1 MDARLPPLN
10 ALRAFEA
17 AARLNSFSAAAEVLH
32 VTHGAVSRQVRSLED
47 WLGVTLFERKGRRV
61 QLTDVG
67 RDYLHA
73 VQSGFDTIAAATR
86 RLTQSGTKRRI
97 MIDALPTF
105 TMHWL
110 LPRLTRFQLR
120 FPAVELRLVTSD
132 RPLAQAAGSFD
143 IAIRRGP
150 ADWTGYLAGEFLVEH
165 EIPVCSPAL
174 LKRIPLATPGDLTR
188 HTLISS
194 AGRAHSWERWLALA
208 GVTDLIGAGRQE
220 FDHFYLALQAAV
232 DGLGVALGPRPV
244 IDDELAAGR
253 LIVPLAGPMIRSR
266 AYCWVMPKARAADP
280 VLNAFCDWLK
290 EEAGTVIAAG

>member
-1 MDARLPPLN
+1 MDTRLPPLN

-47 WLGVTLFERKGRRV
+47 WLGVALFERKGRRV
-61 QLTDVG
+61 ALTDQG
-67 RDYLHA
+67 REYLHA
-73 VQSGFDTIAAATR
+73 VQSGFDLITAATR
-86 RLTQSGTKRRI
+86 RVKQSGAKRLI
-97 MIDALPTF
+97 MINALPTF

-120 FPAVELRLVTSD
+120 FPAVELRMVTSD
-132 RPLAQAAGSFD
+132 RPLATAAGTFD

-174 LKRIPLATPGDLTR
+174 LKRVPLARPEDLAQ
-188 HTLISS
+188 HTLLSS

-208 GVTDLIGAGRQE
+208 GVAEAAGAGRQE

-244 IDDELAAGR
+244 IDDELASGR
-253 LIVPLAGPMIRSR
+253 LVMPLAGPMIRSR
-266 AYCWVMPKARAADP
+266 AYCWVLPNSRAADP
-280 VLNAFCDWLK
+280 VLRAFCDWLA
-290 EEAGTVIAAG
+290 EEAGAQ